1 MRAPAAAPSLAV
13 SLGPLALRNPVLT
26 ASGTSGYGLDLAPFM
41 ELSRLG
47 GIVCKSL
54 SLRPREGNAP
64 SRLAETPS
72 GMLNSIGLQNIG
84 VETFLQEKLPQLRR
98 HDVAIIANIFGE
110 SVEEFAQLAARLE
123 RAEGLSAVELNI
135 SCPNTDKGGI
145 EFGVDPEAT
154 ARVTEAVRRA
164 TRLPLI
170 VKLSPNVT
178 DITVIARAA
187 VSAGATLL
195 SLVNTFVGMAIDV
208 ERRAPVLSSGS
219 GGLSGPAIRPL
230 AVHLTQRVARA
241 VQVPLIG
248 IGGIRT
254 GRDALEFLMAGASA
268 VQVGTSTF
276 TEPAAAVRIV
286 DELEAWCR
294 DHGVREIA
302 SLVGEI
308 HRGPAPPAGPGARAG
323 G

>member
-1 MRAPAAAPSLAV
+1 MSAPAAAPDLAV
-13 SLGPLALRNPVLT
+13 SLGPLTLRNPVLT
-26 ASGTSGYGLDLAPFM
+26 ASGTSGYGLDLSPFM

-54 SLRPREGNAP
+54 SLRPREGNPP

-84 VETFLQEKLPQLRR
+84 VDAFLQEKLPQLRR
-98 HDVAIIANIFGE
+98 HDLAIIANIFGE

-187 VSAGATLL
+187 VSAGATIL

-208 ERRAPVLSSGS
+208 ERRRPVLSSGS

-241 VQVPLIG
+241 VPVPLIG

-254 GRDALEFLMAGASA
+254 GHDALEFILAGASA
-268 VQVGTSTF
+268 VQVGTTTF
-276 TEPAAAVRIV
+276 TEPAAGARIV
-286 DELEAWCR
+286 DEMDAWCR
-294 DHGVREIA
+294 GRGVREIA
-302 SLVGEI
+302 SLVGAI
-308 HRGPAPPAGPGARAG
+308 HRGPDPAGPGAGAAG
-323 G
+323 